1 MSGANGRSRH
11 LGCEAL
17 RDHLDNGA
25 PMLIPVEGDPPLYW
39 HLEAGG
45 RRPALRIPV
54 PAGTKAPRLGMQG
67 VRAVC
72 VLDGGEQF
80 LHVYT
85 EQTQLL
91 REFHIVCCEI
101 ADRVQLE
108 GAAPVSAVQSTVLAW
123 RKLLARGRRMS
134 PEAEIGLFGEL
145 LTLIGL
151 ADARGWHAAVEAWQH
166 PDCADHD
173 FTVGPYDIEVKTVTG
188 RARVHTVH
196 GLGQLAPHAD
206 RPLWFVS
213 HILDESDTGRS
224 VLGLI
229 EGIRS
234 TIRVH
239 APGVL
244 DDFDTRLRLGTD
256 NEAAIPRERRWTS
269 AGDPLGFPVDAGFPR
284 LTESILAPLPDALAL
299 RIVDIDYRIDVAD
312 LVPSIAPA
320 PDGIDHAVDLSRVLP
335 PDVASD
341 LSESDP
347 SKDGGRC

>member
-1 MSGANGRSRH
+1 MSSDQRTRH
-11 LGCEAL
+11 LSCDAL
-17 RDHLDNGA
+17 RDHLDNRM
-25 PMLIPVEGDPPLYW
+25 PMLIPIEGDPPLYW

-72 VLDGGEQF
+72 VLDGGDRF
-80 LHVYT
+80 LQVFT
-85 EQTQLL
+85 EQTALL

-101 ADRVQLE
+101 ADRIQME
-108 GAAPVSAVQSTVLAW
+108 GTAPLVAVQTTVLAW

-134 PEAEIGLFGEL
+134 LEAEVGLFGEL

-151 ADARGWHAAVEAWQH
+151 ASARGWHAAVQAWQH

-173 FTVGPYDIEVKTVTG
+173 FTVGPYDVEVKTVTG
-188 RARVHTVH
+188 RARMHTIH
-196 GLGQLAPHAD
+196 GLGQLAPHQD

-213 HILDESDTGRS
+213 HVLDESDSGRS

-234 TIRVH
+234 SIRVR
-239 APGVL
+239 APGTL
-244 DDFDTRLRLGTD
+244 DDFDTRLKLGTE
-256 NEAAIPRERRWTS
+256 NEHAIPREHRWTPS
-269 AGDPLGFPVDAGFPR
+269 GPPAAFPVDAGFPR
-284 LTESILAPLPDALAL
+284 LTGSILAPLPESLAL

-312 LVPSIAPA
+312 LVPSIAPS
-320 PDGIDHAVDLSRVLP
+320 PDGLDLAVDLARVLP

-341 LSESDP
+341 LSEP
-347 SKDGGRC
+347 NHPEDGPR